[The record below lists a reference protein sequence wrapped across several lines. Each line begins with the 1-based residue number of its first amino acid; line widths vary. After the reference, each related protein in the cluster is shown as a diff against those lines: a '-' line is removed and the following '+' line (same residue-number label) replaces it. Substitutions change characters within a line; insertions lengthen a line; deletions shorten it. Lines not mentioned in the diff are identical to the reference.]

1 MARWRC
7 RPSLLPSFIMPCPC
21 GGRMKMV
28 LGEPAIQADGT
39 ENLSYRCS
47 ICRIELA
54 ATRAPYGPTVA
65 VIALED

>member
-1 MARWRC
+1 
-7 RPSLLPSFIMPCPC
+7 
-21 GGRMKMV
+21 MKMV